1 MFFKRHQSEL
11 NDLQHTITEQN
22 GLLEAINRSMAV
34 IEFDLDGVVLK
45 ANDNFLKTMGY
56 RAEQV
61 IGQPHRLFCTP
72 EFGRSA
78 QYTELWSR
86 LKNGQFQSGTFER
99 INSQG
104 QPIWLEANYNPIKDA
119 SGRVVK
125 VVKFAMNVT
134 TKVQQESE
142 ANAKLQAIDR
152 AMAVI
157 EFDLD
162 GGILTAN
169 QNFLTRMGYTLAE
182 LKGKHHRL
190 FCRAELVNSSA
201 YEDFW
206 RRLNQGELFQGQF
219 ERVDKR
225 GQSIWLEAN
234 YNPVYDAAGRLC
246 KVVKFATDVTAR
258 VEQHE
263 HDARSA
269 SAAYHISVETRKVAE
284 QGTQVIQQAA
294 SEMREIADDIAQSST
309 LIAQLG
315 ERSEQITA
323 IVNTIRAIAD
333 QTNLLALNAAI
344 EAARA
349 GDQGRGFAVV
359 ADEVR
364 NLAHR
369 TQESAEEIHKM
380 ITSLQVGS
388 REAVTTMNASQAS
401 SEESVEVANQAGL
414 RLVSV
419 TQRIGEIDGMNQSVA
434 AATEEQTA
442 VVETLNV
449 DVNQINLLNQQSV
462 ANLNETLK
470 DCDALSQQ
478 ANRLKQLVDSFK
490 I

>member
-1 MFFKRHQSEL
+1 MFFNRHQSAL

-86 LKNGQFQSGTFER
+86 LKNGQFQAGTFER
-99 INSQG
+99 VDSKG

-157 EFDLD
+157 EFNLD
-162 GGILTAN
+162 GSILTAN

-190 FCRAELVNSSA
+190 FCRPELVNSSA

-225 GQSIWLEAN
+225 GQTVWLEAN
-234 YNPVYDAAGRLC
+234 YNPVYDASGRLC

-263 HDARSA
+263 QDARSA

-364 NLAHR
+364 QLAAR
-369 TQESAEEIHKM
+369 TSGSTAEISSM
-380 ITSLQVGS
+380 IGLIQSETRQAIKSMEGTRGRAAQGVELADQAGSVILQIRDGAS
-388 REAVTTMNASQAS
+388 EAVQAVS
-401 SEESVEVANQAGL
+401 MFANERAPG
-414 RLVSV
+414 
-419 TQRIGEIDGMNQSVA
+419 
-434 AATEEQTA
+434 
-442 VVETLNV
+442 
-449 DVNQINLLNQQSV
+449 
-462 ANLNETLK
+462 
-470 DCDALSQQ
+470 
-478 ANRLKQLVDSFK
+478 
-490 I
+490 

>member
-34 IEFDLDGVVLK
+34 IEFDLEGVVLK

-56 RAEQV
+56 RSEQV

-104 QPIWLEANYNPIKDA
+104 QPVWLEANYNPIKDA

-125 VVKFAMNVT
+125 VVKFAMDVT

-157 EFDLD
+157 EFDLN

-169 QNFLTRMGYTLAE
+169 QNFLTRMGYTLAD

-225 GQSIWLEAN
+225 GQSVWLEAN

-364 NLAHR
+364 QLAAR
-369 TQESAEEIHKM
+369 TSGSTAEISNM
-380 ITSLQVGS
+380 IGLIQSETRQAIKSMEGTRGRAAQGVELADQAGSVILQIRDGAS
-388 REAVTTMNASQAS
+388 EAVQAVS
-401 SEESVEVANQAGL
+401 MFANERAPG
-414 RLVSV
+414 
-419 TQRIGEIDGMNQSVA
+419 
-434 AATEEQTA
+434 
-442 VVETLNV
+442 
-449 DVNQINLLNQQSV
+449 
-462 ANLNETLK
+462 
-470 DCDALSQQ
+470 
-478 ANRLKQLVDSFK
+478 
-490 I
+490 

>member
-1 MFFKRHQSEL
+1 MFFKRHQAEL
-11 NDLQHTITEQN
+11 NDLQHTLTEQN

-104 QPIWLEANYNPIKDA
+104 QPVWLEANYNPIKDA

-364 NLAHR
+364 QLAAR
-369 TQESAEEIHKM
+369 TSGSTAEISSM
-380 ITSLQVGS
+380 IGLIQSETRQAIKSMEGTRGRAAQGVELADQAGSVILQIRDGAS
-388 REAVTTMNASQAS
+388 EAVQAVS
-401 SEESVEVANQAGL
+401 MFANERAPG
-414 RLVSV
+414 
-419 TQRIGEIDGMNQSVA
+419 
-434 AATEEQTA
+434 
-442 VVETLNV
+442 
-449 DVNQINLLNQQSV
+449 
-462 ANLNETLK
+462 
-470 DCDALSQQ
+470 
-478 ANRLKQLVDSFK
+478 
-490 I
+490 

>member
-1 MFFKRHQSEL
+1 
-11 NDLQHTITEQN
+11 
-22 GLLEAINRSMAV
+22 MAV
-34 IEFDLDGVVLK
+34 IEFDL
-45 ANDNFLKTMGY
+45 N
-56 RAEQV
+56 
-61 IGQPHRLFCTP
+61 
-72 EFGRSA
+72 
-78 QYTELWSR
+78 
-86 LKNGQFQSGTFER
+86 
-99 INSQG
+99 
-104 QPIWLEANYNPIKDA
+104 
-119 SGRVVK
+119 
-125 VVKFAMNVT
+125 
-134 TKVQQESE
+134 
-142 ANAKLQAIDR
+142 
-152 AMAVI
+152 
-157 EFDLD
+157 

-225 GQSIWLEAN
+225 GQSVWLEAN

-364 NLAHR
+364 QLAARTSGSTAEISNMINLIQSETRQAIKSMEGTR
-369 TQESAEEIHKM
+369 GRAAQGVELADQAGSVI
-380 ITSLQVGS
+380 LQIRDGAS
-388 REAVTTMNASQAS
+388 EAVQAVS
-401 SEESVEVANQAGL
+401 MFANERAPG
-414 RLVSV
+414 
-419 TQRIGEIDGMNQSVA
+419 
-434 AATEEQTA
+434 
-442 VVETLNV
+442 
-449 DVNQINLLNQQSV
+449 
-462 ANLNETLK
+462 
-470 DCDALSQQ
+470 
-478 ANRLKQLVDSFK
+478 
-490 I
+490 

>member
-1 MFFKRHQSEL
+1 MFFNRHKAVVD
-11 NDLQHTITEQN
+11 DLQRTLTEQA
-22 GLLEAINRSMAV
+22 GLLDAINRSMAV
-34 IEFDLDGVVLK
+34 IEFDLDGVVLR

-56 RAEQV
+56 TAEQA
-61 IGQPHRLFCTP
+61 IGQPHRRFCTP

-78 QYTELWSR
+78 QYTDLWSR

-99 INSQG
+99 VDGKG
-104 QPIWLEANYNPIKDA
+104 QPIWLEASYNPIKDA

-125 VVKFAMNVT
+125 VVKYAMDVT
-134 TKVQQESE
+134 AKVQQESE

-157 EFDLD
+157 EFNLD
-162 GGILTAN
+162 GSILTAN

-190 FCRAELVNSSA
+190 FCTPALVNSSA

-225 GQSIWLEAN
+225 GQTVWLEAN

-246 KVVKFATDVTAR
+246 KVVKFASDVTAR

-263 HDARSA
+263 QDARSA
-269 SAAYHISVETRKVAE
+269 SAAYHISVATRKVAE

-294 SEMREIADDIAQSST
+294 SEMREISEDIAESST

-349 GDQGRGFAVV
+349 GEQGRGFAVV

-364 NLAHR
+364 LLAGR
-369 TQESAEEIHKM
+369 TSGSTAEISSM
-380 ITSLQVGS
+380 ISLIQNET
-388 REAVTTMNASQAS
+388 RQAIKS
-401 SEESVEVANQAGL
+401 MEGTRGRAAEGVELANQAGTVIL
-414 RLVSV
+414 QIRDGASEAVDAVS
-419 TQRIGEIDGMNQSVA
+419 MF
-434 AATEEQTA
+434 
-442 VVETLNV
+442 
-449 DVNQINLLNQQSV
+449 
-462 ANLNETLK
+462 ANER
-470 DCDALSQQ
+470 APG
-478 ANRLKQLVDSFK
+478 
-490 I
+490 

>member
-1 MFFKRHQSEL
+1 MFFNRHKAVVD
-11 NDLQHTITEQN
+11 DLQRTLTEQA
-22 GLLEAINRSMAV
+22 GLLDAINRSMAV
-34 IEFDLDGVVLK
+34 IEFDLDGVVLR

-56 RAEQV
+56 TAEQA
-61 IGQPHRLFCTP
+61 IGQPHRRFCTP

-78 QYTELWSR
+78 QYTDLWSR

-99 INSQG
+99 VDGKG
-104 QPIWLEANYNPIKDA
+104 QPIWLEASYNPIKDA

-125 VVKFAMNVT
+125 VVKYAMDVT
-134 TKVQQESE
+134 AKVQQESE

-157 EFDLD
+157 EFNLD
-162 GGILTAN
+162 GSILTAN

-190 FCRAELVNSSA
+190 FCTPALVNSSA

-225 GQSIWLEAN
+225 GQIVWLEAN

-246 KVVKFATDVTAR
+246 KVVKFASDVTAR

-263 HDARSA
+263 QDARSA
-269 SAAYHISVETRKVAE
+269 SAAYHISVATRKVAE

-294 SEMREIADDIAQSST
+294 SEMREIAEDIAESST

-349 GDQGRGFAVV
+349 GEQGRGFAVV

-364 NLAHR
+364 LLAGR
-369 TQESAEEIHKM
+369 TSGSTSEISNM
-380 ITSLQVGS
+380 IGLIQSET
-388 REAVTTMNASQAS
+388 RQAIKS
-401 SEESVEVANQAGL
+401 MEGTRGRAAQGVELANQAGTVIL
-414 RLVSV
+414 QIRDGASEAVDAVS
-419 TQRIGEIDGMNQSVA
+419 MF
-434 AATEEQTA
+434 
-442 VVETLNV
+442 
-449 DVNQINLLNQQSV
+449 
-462 ANLNETLK
+462 ANE
-470 DCDALSQQ
+470 
-478 ANRLKQLVDSFK
+478 RVPG
-490 I
+490 